1 MTTCYLQLTL
11 PLQITFQIKVPIQML
26 PQFSDKFPEDLVL
39 TSNCCI
45 LFELKWLILIF
56 YP

>member
-1 MTTCYLQLTL
+1 MTTRSLQLTL